1 MFLFLN
7 SKIESNWSEH
17 VHPEQGDLF
26 YIDIDGKSRARSN
39 SLPHPHIHPPPS
51 PQHEKKGGLS
61 RQNGGRHSDSAV
73 ATSRLL
79 RGSGSEEDEEDKL
92 RSRAELRKKSE
103 QLQQALRKKQ
113 DQPRNG
119 EVRSSGRWRRAKAK
133 DAPSNSAFLQQNNS
147 KLLLSHGAEK
157 SEMTKKRQSLT
168 QKDNGAIQ
176 QQTNGRQLKDV
187 LLVPDF
193 SRHTDSSSNKANG
206 AELFELLLGIV
217 LCRYKQRPGVAG
229 GGGGGAVNGEVGE
242 ALKENKERKLV
253 VQGVVTGSAADK
265 SGNVHRG
272 KNTLS
277 GAGFCGIMMVTF
289 HIHKK
294 FNFNFKIP

>member
-1 MFLFLN
+1 MIKNVNNIITLILFFTN

-26 YIDIDGKSRARSN
+26 YINIDGKTRARSN
-39 SLPHPHIHPPPS
+39 SLPHPDFHPEAS
-51 PQHEKKGGLS
+51 PQPSKKGGLS
-61 RQNGGRHSDSAV
+61 RQNGDRHSDSAV
-73 ATSRLL
+73 APSRLL
-79 RGSGSEEDEEDKL
+79 HGSCSEEDEEDKL

-119 EVRSSGRWRRAKAK
+119 EVCVSGRYRRAKTNDAK
-133 DAPSNSAFLQQNNS
+133 SSSAFLQQNNS
-147 KLLLSHGAEK
+147 KLLLSQNAEK
-157 SEMTKKRQSLT
+157 PELTKRQSLN
-168 QKDNGAIQ
+168 QKQNGAIQ

-193 SRHTDSSSNKANG
+193 SRHADSSSNKANG

-217 LCRYKQRPGVAG
+217 LCRYKQRPGAG
-229 GGGGGAVNGEVGE
+229 GGALNGEVGD
-242 ALKENKERKLV
+242 ALRENKERKLV

-272 KNTLS
+272 NNNTFSRLYK
-277 GAGFCGIMMVTF
+277 M
-289 HIHKK
+289 
-294 FNFNFKIP
+294 